1 MHPSL
6 EQLLALRDGEGPP
19 DAAAHLDNCPACT
32 AELARLRAV
41 RDALRSLPSVSPP
54 EAAWPRIRKAHARR
68 RRPARW
74 RAAAALGLAASV
86 VLAVTLA
93 VRPPVEVPRAA
104 LPAVPHDAGSRPE
117 LQVALGAAPMSN
129 PALAD
134 LHAQSRNLDALL
146 AEVDASDRVLDL
158 GTAGAIVALEDRI
171 AALDRRL
178 TNAALDGPVAAA
190 LWRQRVELMEALV
203 GVHVAHV
210 EPVYFDSTY

>member
-6 EQLLALRDGEGPP
+6 EQLLAVRDGEAPP
-19 DAAAHLDNCPACT
+19 DTAAHIEHCAACS

-41 RDALRSLPSVSPP
+41 RDALRSLPSVAPP
-54 EAAWPRIRKAHARR
+54 EAAWPRIREAQARR
-68 RRPARW
+68 RRPGRW
-74 RAAAALGLAASV
+74 RAAATLGLAASV
-86 VLAVTLA
+86 LLAVSLMVRAPLEAPSA
-93 VRPPVEVPRAA
+93 VA
-104 LPAVPHDAGSRPE
+104 PHDERIGPE
-117 LQVALGAAPMSN
+117 VQAAPGTVWRHAAD

-134 LHAQSRNLDALL
+134 LHAQSRDLDLLL

-178 TNAALDGPVAAA
+178 TDSALDGPVAAA
-190 LWRQRVELMEALV
+190 LWRQRVDLMEALV

-210 EPVYFDSTY
+210 EPVYFDSAY